1 MSQLNPDLSNLR
13 RAGLPCYSYA
23 LSDIEKALQRK
34 SWWAIVFILPVARRL
49 SLIVINRTNLT
60 PNEITI
66 GAFVLVPVAAY
77 FFSTGTVTGL
87 LLGALFFEINYLF
100 DCVDGTVARVK
111 KLGTP
116 LGAFLDPIL
125 DRWRIVILTI
135 ALAYGQYLITGS
147 IEVVYLSFLYLGLN
161 NLILFTRWAQEKS
174 LAKIG
179 EGSTFGVDLTRST
192 FDNGILAWWFRKTED
207 RNIMPYYH
215 DIELDALVFV
225 VGPLLNQVVLFLIV
239 ANVLAVLLILM
250 LTTMFLLSLRK
261 AQGIAKHA

>member
-1 MSQLNPDLSNLR
+1 M
-13 RAGLPCYSYA
+13 AKFSYTC
-23 LSDIEKALQRK
+23 SDIDNNLQRK
-34 SWWAIVFILPVARRL
+34 SWWAIVFILPIARKL
-49 SLIVINRTNLT
+49 SLFFINRTNIT
-60 PNEITI
+60 PNAITLF
-66 GAFVLVPVAAY
+66 AFLFVPIAACFY
-77 FFSTGTVTGL
+77 LSGTYAGL
-87 LLGALFFEINYLF
+87 ALGALFFEINYLF

-111 KLGTP
+111 KMGTP

-135 ALAYGQYLITGS
+135 ALVYGQHLATGS

-161 NLILFTRWAQEKS
+161 NLILFTRWAQEKA
-174 LAKIG
+174 LVKMG
-179 EGSTFGVDLTRST
+179 GDSTFGVDLARST
-192 FDNGILAWWFRKTED
+192 VDTGILAWWFRKTED

>member
-1 MSQLNPDLSNLR
+1 MQLHHV
-13 RAGLPCYSYA
+13 
-23 LSDIEKALQRK
+23 EKALQRK
-34 SWWAIVFILPVARRL
+34 SWWAIVFILPLARRL
-49 SLIVINRTNLT
+49 SLFFINRTNVT
-60 PNEITI
+60 PNAIT
-66 GAFVLVPVAAY
+66 LVSFLLIPLAAI
-77 FFSTGTVTGL
+77 FFCVGTHASL
-87 LLGALFFEINYLF
+87 ALGALFFEINYLF

-111 KLGTP
+111 KMGTP

-135 ALAYGQYLITGS
+135 ALAYGQYLATGS

-161 NLILFTRWAQEKS
+161 NLILFTRWAQEKALS
-174 LAKIG
+174 KMSG
-179 EGSTFGVDLTRST
+179 GSTFGVDLARST
-192 FDNGILAWWFRKTED
+192 ADNGILAWWFRKTED

-215 DIELDALVFV
+215 DIELDALIFV